1 MITKN
6 AGKLTK
12 SYFKSYMQL
21 VMSAREFS
29 LDEARAFAFEEL
41 FQGDKKKNGSAS
53 YENFEEAYKEMAE
66 EQGASSDL

>member
-21 VMSAREFS
+21 AMSAREFS
-29 LDEARAFAFEEL
+29 LDEAKAFAFKEL
-41 FQGDKKKNGSAS
+41 FQNDEKKNGSAS
-53 YENFEEAYKEMAE
+53 YENFQKAYKEMADD
-66 EQGASSDL
+66 QDSAL